1 LSKLKKGRT
10 VVNLIQK
17 YREFRADNT
26 RSNPGS
32 FMAVVSGKAILQIGV
47 AFAVGWFASSLMTN
61 VLHKN
66 EHGLVQNS
74 DAAEKPFEINGF
86 ADSPVQADGLVQAD
100 RSVQVDSPIQREIP
114 AAAASEVTRPVP
126 IVHPAAN
133 AAVNDADWLLNQDV
147 SSYVVQ
153 LAADTSRSE
162 IVRKASLLSGTH
174 LVVVYPSSKN
184 RDDRLM
190 YGFAIGIY
198 DTFFEAQNE
207 VEKLPESAVAEGVW
221 IRPVRELQK
230 RIINAQQ

>member
-1 LSKLKKGRT
+1 

-74 DAAEKPFEINGF
+74 DAAEKPFEITGF
-86 ADSPVQADGLVQAD
+86 ADSSVQVDSPVQADGLVQTD

-126 IVHPAAN
+126 IVYPAAN

-174 LVVVYPSSKN
+174 LVVVYPSRKN

-198 DTFFEAQNE
+198 DTFFEAQKE

-221 IRPVRELQK
+221 IRSVRELQK

>member
-1 LSKLKKGRT
+1 
-10 VVNLIQK
+10 
-17 YREFRADNT
+17 
-26 RSNPGS
+26 
-32 FMAVVSGKAILQIGV
+32 MQIGV

-74 DAAEKPFEINGF
+74 DAAEKPFEITGF
-86 ADSPVQADGLVQAD
+86 ADSSVQVDSPVQADGLVQAD

-126 IVHPAAN
+126 IVYPAAN

-174 LVVVYPSSKN
+174 LVVVYPSRKN

-221 IRPVRELQK
+221 IRSVRELQK

>member
-1 LSKLKKGRT
+1 M
-10 VVNLIQK
+10 VNLIQK
-17 YREFRADNT
+17 YREFRAANT

-74 DAAEKPFEINGF
+74 DAAEKPFEITGF
-86 ADSPVQADGLVQAD
+86 ADS
-100 RSVQVDSPIQREIP
+100 SVQVDSPIQREIP

-126 IVHPAAN
+126 IVYPAAN

-174 LVVVYPSSKN
+174 LVVVYPSRKN

-198 DTFFEAQNE
+198 DTFFEAQKE

-221 IRPVRELQK
+221 IRSVRELQK